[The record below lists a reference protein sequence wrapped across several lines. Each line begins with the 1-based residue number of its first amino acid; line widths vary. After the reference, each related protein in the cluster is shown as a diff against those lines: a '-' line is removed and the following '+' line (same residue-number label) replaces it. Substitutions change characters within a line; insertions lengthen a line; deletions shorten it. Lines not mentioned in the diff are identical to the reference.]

1 MIRVRLKDDEERKA
15 LRLRARREVGRVSER
30 IHFVLLS
37 DQDYSPPDIGEL
49 LGYSAATVRDWLKRY
64 LKHGVEGLY
73 DEPRSGRPPR
83 MTEEAQ
89 EQLETTVSQS
99 PLALG
104 VWATVWTAA
113 LLAMQLVPLVG
124 SALHAD
130 TVRRWLHGLG
140 WSWSKPKH
148 IPPHKQD
155 PEAEAKLAAIA
166 EAVKEVEEAS
176 PEEAPIFLAQDE
188 STFSWLP
195 LLRRMWMRRGQQVE
209 ITTPGE
215 AKKVTCFGAL
225 NLVTGVWLYALAPR
239 AQAVYF
245 KAFLEQLVAA
255 YPGRVIYI
263 LLDNATI
270 HARAKCIIEWR
281 AKHPEVVFLFLPTYS
296 SLALNPVERLW
307 GEIKQHIAANHCYPS
322 IEALQEALKEFF
334 THALSPEKALRVA
347 GKVNPLQKAA

>member
-15 LRLRARREVGRVSER
+15 LGLRARREVGRVSER

-37 DQDYSPPDIGEL
+37 DQGYSPSEIGGF
-49 LGYSAATVRDWLKRY
+49 LGYSEATVRDWLKRY

-73 DEPRSGRPPR
+73 DAPRSGRPPK

-104 VWATVWTAA
+104 VWATVWTAG
-113 LLAMQLVPLVG
+113 LLAMQLVPIVG
-124 SALHAD
+124 SVLHAD
-130 TVRRWLHGLG
+130 TVRCWLHRLG

-148 IPPHKQD
+148 VSPGKQD

-166 EAVKEVEEAS
+166 AAVKEVEEAS
-176 PEEAPIFLAQDE
+176 PKEAPIFLAEDE

-195 LLRRMWMRRGQQVE
+195 LLRRMWMRRGQQAE
-209 ITTPGE
+209 IKTPGE
-215 AKKVTCFGAL
+215 PKKVTCFGAL
-225 NLVTGVWLYALAPR
+225 NLVTGVWLYAFAPR
-239 AQAVYF
+239 AQAIYF

-281 AKHPEVVFLFLPTYS
+281 AEHPEVVFLFLPTYS

-307 GEIKQHIAANHCYPS
+307 GEIKQHIVVNHCYPS
-322 IEALQEALKEFF
+322 IEALQKALAQFF
-334 THALSPEKALRVA
+334 THALSPEKALQVA
-347 GKVNPLQKAA
+347 GKVNPLQRAA